1 MNILFSV
8 IEALSDIFQ
17 FFISAQIVY
26 ICVCHD
32 IKIKKSSIFII
43 VASIF
48 LIGFIVSLLSTDF
61 TFRQSITWLL
71 LLGINIFKFAIG
83 ISVIFKKISLSILLT
98 VFISQFTFELFVSGI
113 GSILSTISKFEL
125 IRLNIFIL
133 FITRLIFSVILFKV
147 ISKNKE
153 TFVSILYSKIPT
165 YILALVLINLFIA
178 SGLIQTAGYQ
188 TDNAEL
194 QTLLIKILAFANTL
208 CLIVVLVSLLTNVL
222 FRQYQ
227 KDINKI
233 LENQVQI
240 QLKHYEKSEKINTE
254 IRRFRHD
261 YNNHMNCMKSL
272 VQSGRYD
279 ELMDYINNIS
289 DAFPQSGFLYNTG
302 NYIADAILTDKLENA
317 RKNGTNIS
325 FKGIISPSINNTDL
339 CIILGN
345 ILDNAVEACE
355 KIDGEKEISVFGGY
369 QHGYFI
375 LIAKNPISCHV
386 QTENCIPATTKPDTA
401 YHGFGLQN
409 VESVVKKYDGI
420 MLPECSDDSFTIRLT
435 FNSIQ
440 ETATV

>member
-71 LLGINIFKFAIG
+71 LLEINIFKFAIG
-83 ISVIFKKISLSILLT
+83 ISVFFKKISLSILLT

-188 TDNAEL
+188 TDNTEL

-355 KIDGEKEISVFGGY
+355 KIDGEKEIFVFGGY

-375 LIAKNPISCHV
+375 LIVKNPISCHV
-386 QTENCIPATTKPDTA
+386 QTENGIPATTKPDTA

>member
-1 MNILFSV
+1 MNILLAILEAISESFLFLTIVFMLLESGSKMPERYIKRFALIVVVICAFSLIFHVTFDSQPKAVQFIMLV
-8 IEALSDIFQ
+8 INYLKFLLCSTLFFNHISVKGATIVVLTQSLCELLTSVLFLFFPQHYVKNFATNIIIVFVCRLI
-17 FFISAQIVY
+17 FFISIYAIW
-26 ICVCHD
+26 
-32 IKIKKSSIFII
+32 KRK
-43 VASIF
+43 
-48 LIGFIVSLLSTDF
+48 LST
-61 TFRQSITWLL
+61 SIH
-71 LLGINIFKFAIG
+71 A
-83 ISVIFKKISLSILLT
+83 
-98 VFISQFTFELFVSGI
+98 
-113 GSILSTISKFEL
+113 
-125 IRLNIFIL
+125 
-133 FITRLIFSVILFKV
+133 
-147 ISKNKE
+147 
-153 TFVSILYSKIPT
+153 IPT
-165 YILALVLINLFIA
+165 YILFIMLINIFFT
-178 SGLIQTAGYQ
+178 SGLIRTAEFEWRD
-188 TDNAEL
+188 TEL
-194 QTLLIKILAFANTL
+194 KNFLIKILAFANTL

-325 FKGIISPSINNTDL
+325 FKGIISPSINNTYL

-386 QTENCIPATTKPDTA
+386 QTENGIPATTKPDTA

>member
-1 MNILFSV
+1 MNMLIICIEVIAEVILFLSTHLAVMILDKDNSPALPRRVIISSV
-8 IEALSDIFQ
+8 LIGFVSAIFYSNCFLQ
-17 FFISAQIVY
+17 NVMIQILFLTVNGAKFC
-26 ICVCHD
+26 IAN
-32 IKIKKSSIFII
+32 FII
-43 VASIF
+43 YKHSFIRVTLVTLIIQFMCGLFDAAVFLFILQTDTIDDSLINALIF
-48 LIGFIVSLLSTDF
+48 LIVRCIVFIILFIVSKKSYNNFIANFLPKTPNYILAM
-61 TFRQSITWLL
+61 IL
-71 LLGINIFKFAIG
+71 INIF
-83 ISVIFKKISLSILLT
+83 ISDGLVYT
-98 VFISQFTFELFVSGI
+98 SGF
-113 GSILSTISKFEL
+113 ST
-125 IRLNIFIL
+125 
-133 FITRLIFSVILFKV
+133 TD
-147 ISKNKE
+147 
-153 TFVSILYSKIPT
+153 
-165 YILALVLINLFIA
+165 
-178 SGLIQTAGYQ
+178 IQ
-188 TDNAEL
+188 L

-289 DAFPQSGFLYNTG
+289 NAFPQSGFLYNTG

-386 QTENCIPATTKPDTA
+386 QTENGIPATTKPDAA

>member
-1 MNILFSV
+1 MNILIICIELIAEVILFLSTHLAVMILDKDNSPALPRRVIISSV
-8 IEALSDIFQ
+8 LIGFVSAIFYSNCFLQ
-17 FFISAQIVY
+17 NVMIQILLLTANGAKFC
-26 ICVCHD
+26 IAN
-32 IKIKKSSIFII
+32 FII
-43 VASIF
+43 YRHSFIRVTLVTLIIQFMCGLFDAAVFLFILQTDTIDDSLINALIF
-48 LIGFIVSLLSTDF
+48 LIVRCIVFIILFIVSKKSCNNFIANFLPKIPNYILAM
-61 TFRQSITWLL
+61 IL
-71 LLGINIFKFAIG
+71 INIF
-83 ISVIFKKISLSILLT
+83 ISDGLVYT
-98 VFISQFTFELFVSGI
+98 SGF
-113 GSILSTISKFEL
+113 ST
-125 IRLNIFIL
+125 
-133 FITRLIFSVILFKV
+133 TD
-147 ISKNKE
+147 
-153 TFVSILYSKIPT
+153 
-165 YILALVLINLFIA
+165 
-178 SGLIQTAGYQ
+178 IQ
-188 TDNAEL
+188 L

-386 QTENCIPATTKPDTA
+386 QTENGIPATTKPDAA

-420 MLPECSDDSFTIRLT
+420 MLSECSDDSFTIRLT

>member
-1 MNILFSV
+1 MNILIICIELIAEVILFLSTHLAVMILDKDNSPALPRRVIISSV
-8 IEALSDIFQ
+8 LIGFVSAIFYSNCFLQ
-17 FFISAQIVY
+17 NVMIQILLLTANGAKFC
-26 ICVCHD
+26 IAN
-32 IKIKKSSIFII
+32 FII
-43 VASIF
+43 YRHSFIRVTLVTLIIQFMCGLFDAAVFLFILQTDTIDDSLINALIF
-48 LIGFIVSLLSTDF
+48 LIVRCIVFIILFIVSKKICNNFIANFLPKTPNYILAM
-61 TFRQSITWLL
+61 IL
-71 LLGINIFKFAIG
+71 INIF
-83 ISVIFKKISLSILLT
+83 ISDGLVYT
-98 VFISQFTFELFVSGI
+98 SGF
-113 GSILSTISKFEL
+113 ST
-125 IRLNIFIL
+125 
-133 FITRLIFSVILFKV
+133 TD
-147 ISKNKE
+147 
-153 TFVSILYSKIPT
+153 
-165 YILALVLINLFIA
+165 
-178 SGLIQTAGYQ
+178 IQ
-188 TDNAEL
+188 L

-272 VQSGRYD
+272 VQSGRYN

-375 LIAKNPISCHV
+375 LIVKNPISCHV
-386 QTENCIPATTKPDTA
+386 QTENGIPATTKPDTA

>member
-1 MNILFSV
+1 MSIWLAILETISELFLFFIIIFLLLISGLKLPQNYIKRIILITIIICSFSLIFHTTYNELPKTIQFAFLILNYFKFTLCACLFYNIYSAKAVLVTLIIQSFCELLTSFLFLILPLPSTQATNISIFSV
-8 IEALSDIFQ
+8 LT
-17 FFISAQIVY
+17 
-26 ICVCHD
+26 C
-32 IKIKKSSIFII
+32 
-43 VASIF
+43 
-48 LIGFIVSLLSTDF
+48 
-61 TFRQSITWLL
+61 RLL
-71 LLGINIFKFAIG
+71 LLIIFYITW
-83 ISVIFKKISLSILLT
+83 KKSI
-98 VFISQFTFELFVSGI
+98 
-113 GSILSTISKFEL
+113 K
-125 IRLNIFIL
+125 
-133 FITRLIFSVILFKV
+133 
-147 ISKNKE
+147 
-153 TFVSILYSKIPT
+153 
-165 YILALVLINLFIA
+165 ALVLSVPSYVLTLVLVNIFL
-178 SGLIQTAGYQ
+178 SSMLIRVVELEW
-188 TDNAEL
+188 DNNQL

-279 ELMDYINNIS
+279 ELMDYINHIS
-289 DAFPQSGFLYNTG
+289 NAFPQSGFLYNTG

-386 QTENCIPATTKPDTA
+386 QTENGIPATTKPDTA

-420 MLPECSDDSFTIRLT
+420 MLPECSGDSFTIRLT

>member
-1 MNILFSV
+1 M
-8 IEALSDIFQ
+8 
-17 FFISAQIVY
+17 
-26 ICVCHD
+26 
-32 IKIKKSSIFII
+32 
-43 VASIF
+43 
-48 LIGFIVSLLSTDF
+48 
-61 TFRQSITWLL
+61 
-71 LLGINIFKFAIG
+71 
-83 ISVIFKKISLSILLT
+83 SILLT
-98 VFISQFTFELFVSGI
+98 LIEIISEAMLLFAMFFALMTSGFKIPKGSKTLIIVTVILMCAFGFVFHFSYENQPTFLQLISFI
-113 GSILSTISKFEL
+113 INYSKFLLCTYVFFKRITVKLSLIVLIIQYLCELVTSFLFMFIPTHSAQASLLNAVAVLVCRATFLIAFYIIWKSVKHSFILTIPSYVLLIILVSIFLTGGL
-125 IRLNIFIL
+125 IR
-133 FITRLIFSVILFKV
+133 VIEFKRND
-147 ISKNKE
+147 I
-153 TFVSILYSKIPT
+153 
-165 YILALVLINLFIA
+165 
-178 SGLIQTAGYQ
+178 
-188 TDNAEL
+188 EL

-386 QTENCIPATTKPDTA
+386 QTENGIPATTKPDIA

>member
-1 MNILFSV
+1 MNILIICIEV
-8 IEALSDIFQ
+8 IAESILFLSTFCI
-17 FFISAQIVY
+17 A
-26 ICVCHD
+26 
-32 IKIKKSSIFII
+32 SSLQNLKTTPSRKLIFII
-43 VASIF
+43 LLLIGIFSAIFYSNCFSQNIAIQLSFLILNYAKFCIGNIIACKKCHFKVIIMILTTQAACDLLNASLFLFVPEDDNVETSLINAIIF
-48 LIGFIVSLLSTDF
+48 LIVRIAVLIVLLVFLKPGNNSF
-61 TFRQSITWLL
+61 KSNAIEA
-71 LLGINIFKFAIG
+71 IPSYIF
-83 ISVIFKKISLSILLT
+83 V
-98 VFISQFTFELFVSGI
+98 
-113 GSILSTISKFEL
+113 
-125 IRLNIFIL
+125 
-133 FITRLIFSVILFKV
+133 
-147 ISKNKE
+147 
-153 TFVSILYSKIPT
+153 
-165 YILALVLINLFIA
+165 LALINFIIS
-178 SGLIQTAGYQ
+178 SGLVRVTGFDTENFQLK
-188 TDNAEL
+188 NF
-194 QTLLIKILAFANTL
+194 LIKILAFANTL

-386 QTENCIPATTKPDTA
+386 QTENGIPATTKPDTA

-420 MLPECSDDSFTIRLT
+420 MLSECSDDSFTIRLT

>member
-1 MNILFSV
+1 MNILIICIELIAEVILFLSTHLAVMILDKDNSPALPRHVIISSV
-8 IEALSDIFQ
+8 LIGFVSAIFYSNCFLQ
-17 FFISAQIVY
+17 NVMIQILLLTANGAKFC
-26 ICVCHD
+26 IAN
-32 IKIKKSSIFII
+32 FII
-43 VASIF
+43 YRHSFIRVTLVTLIIQFMCGLFDAAVFLFILQTDTIDDSLINALIF
-48 LIGFIVSLLSTDF
+48 LIVRCIVFIILLIVSKKSCNNFIANFLPKIPNYILAM
-61 TFRQSITWLL
+61 IL
-71 LLGINIFKFAIG
+71 INIF
-83 ISVIFKKISLSILLT
+83 ISDGLVYT
-98 VFISQFTFELFVSGI
+98 SGF
-113 GSILSTISKFEL
+113 ST
-125 IRLNIFIL
+125 
-133 FITRLIFSVILFKV
+133 TD
-147 ISKNKE
+147 
-153 TFVSILYSKIPT
+153 
-165 YILALVLINLFIA
+165 
-178 SGLIQTAGYQ
+178 IQ
-188 TDNAEL
+188 L

-386 QTENCIPATTKPDTA
+386 QTENGIPATTKPDTA

>member
-1 MNILFSV
+1 MNILIICIELIAEVILFLSTHLAVMILDKDNSPALPRRVIISSV
-8 IEALSDIFQ
+8 LIGFVSAIFYSNCFLQ
-17 FFISAQIVY
+17 NVMIQILLLTANGAKFC
-26 ICVCHD
+26 IAN
-32 IKIKKSSIFII
+32 FII
-43 VASIF
+43 YRHSFIRVTLVTLIIQFMCGLFDAAVFLFILQTDTIDDSLINALIF
-48 LIGFIVSLLSTDF
+48 LIVRCIVFIILFIISKKNCNNFIANFLPKTPNYILAM
-61 TFRQSITWLL
+61 IL
-71 LLGINIFKFAIG
+71 INIF
-83 ISVIFKKISLSILLT
+83 ISDGLVYT
-98 VFISQFTFELFVSGI
+98 SGF
-113 GSILSTISKFEL
+113 ST
-125 IRLNIFIL
+125 
-133 FITRLIFSVILFKV
+133 TD
-147 ISKNKE
+147 
-153 TFVSILYSKIPT
+153 
-165 YILALVLINLFIA
+165 
-178 SGLIQTAGYQ
+178 IQ
-188 TDNAEL
+188 L

-279 ELMDYINNIS
+279 ELMDYVNNIS

-375 LIAKNPISCHV
+375 LIAKNPIFCHV
-386 QTENCIPATTKPDTA
+386 QTENGIPATTKPDTA

>member
-1 MNILFSV
+1 MNILIICIELIAEVILFLSTHLAVMILDKNNSPALPRRVIISSV
-8 IEALSDIFQ
+8 LIGFVSAIFYSNCFLQ
-17 FFISAQIVY
+17 NVMIQILLLTVNGAKFC
-26 ICVCHD
+26 IAN
-32 IKIKKSSIFII
+32 FII
-43 VASIF
+43 YRHSFIRVTLVTLIIQFMCGLFDAAVFLFILQTDTIDDSLINALIF
-48 LIGFIVSLLSTDF
+48 LIVRCIVFIILFIVSKKSCNNFIANFLPKTPNYILAM
-61 TFRQSITWLL
+61 IL
-71 LLGINIFKFAIG
+71 INIF
-83 ISVIFKKISLSILLT
+83 ISDGLVYT
-98 VFISQFTFELFVSGI
+98 SGF
-113 GSILSTISKFEL
+113 STTDIQL
-125 IRLNIFIL
+125 
-133 FITRLIFSVILFKV
+133 
-147 ISKNKE
+147 KN
-153 TFVSILYSKIPT
+153 F
-165 YILALVLINLFIA
+165 
-178 SGLIQTAGYQ
+178 
-188 TDNAEL
+188 
-194 QTLLIKILAFANTL
+194 LIKILAFANTL

-279 ELMDYINNIS
+279 ELMDYVNNIS

-375 LIAKNPISCHV
+375 LIVKNPISCHV
-386 QTENCIPATTKPDTA
+386 QTENGIPATTKPDTA

-420 MLPECSDDSFTIRLT
+420 MLSECSDDSFTIRLT

>member
-1 MNILFSV
+1 MNILIICIELIAEVILFLSTHLAVMILDKDNSPALPRCVIISSV
-8 IEALSDIFQ
+8 LIGFVSAIFYSNCFLQ
-17 FFISAQIVY
+17 NVMIQILLLTANGAKFC
-26 ICVCHD
+26 IAN
-32 IKIKKSSIFII
+32 FII
-43 VASIF
+43 YRHSFIRVTLVTLIIQFMCGLFDAAVFLFILQTDTIDDSLINALIF
-48 LIGFIVSLLSTDF
+48 LIVRCIVFIILFIISKKSCNNFIANFLPKTPNYILAM
-61 TFRQSITWLL
+61 IL
-71 LLGINIFKFAIG
+71 INIF
-83 ISVIFKKISLSILLT
+83 ISDGLVYT
-98 VFISQFTFELFVSGI
+98 SGF
-113 GSILSTISKFEL
+113 ST
-125 IRLNIFIL
+125 
-133 FITRLIFSVILFKV
+133 TD
-147 ISKNKE
+147 
-153 TFVSILYSKIPT
+153 
-165 YILALVLINLFIA
+165 
-178 SGLIQTAGYQ
+178 IQ
-188 TDNAEL
+188 L

-386 QTENCIPATTKPDTA
+386 QTENGIPATTKPDTA

>member
-1 MNILFSV
+1 MNILIICIELIAEVILFLSTHLAVMILDKDNSPALPRRVIISSV
-8 IEALSDIFQ
+8 LIGFVSAIFYSNCFLQ
-17 FFISAQIVY
+17 NVMIQILLLTANGAKFC
-26 ICVCHD
+26 IAN
-32 IKIKKSSIFII
+32 FII
-43 VASIF
+43 YRHSFIRVTLVTLIIQFMCGLFDAAVFLFILQTDTIDDSLINALIF
-48 LIGFIVSLLSTDF
+48 LIVRCIVFIILFIISKKSCNNFIANFLPKTPNYILAM
-61 TFRQSITWLL
+61 IL
-71 LLGINIFKFAIG
+71 INIF
-83 ISVIFKKISLSILLT
+83 ISDGLVYT
-98 VFISQFTFELFVSGI
+98 SGF
-113 GSILSTISKFEL
+113 ST
-125 IRLNIFIL
+125 
-133 FITRLIFSVILFKV
+133 TD
-147 ISKNKE
+147 
-153 TFVSILYSKIPT
+153 
-165 YILALVLINLFIA
+165 
-178 SGLIQTAGYQ
+178 IQ
-188 TDNAEL
+188 L

-386 QTENCIPATTKPDTA
+386 QTENGIPATTKPDTA

>member
-1 MNILFSV
+1 MNILIICIELIAEVILFLSTHLAVMILDKDNSPALPRRVIISSV
-8 IEALSDIFQ
+8 LIGFVSAIFYSNCFLQ
-17 FFISAQIVY
+17 NVMIQILLLTANGAKFC
-26 ICVCHD
+26 IAN
-32 IKIKKSSIFII
+32 FII
-43 VASIF
+43 YRHSFIRVTLVTLIIQFMCGLFDAAVFLFILQTDTIDDSLINALIF
-48 LIGFIVSLLSTDF
+48 LIVRCIVFIILFIVSKKSCNNFIANFLPKIPNYILAM
-61 TFRQSITWLL
+61 IL
-71 LLGINIFKFAIG
+71 INIF
-83 ISVIFKKISLSILLT
+83 ISDGLVYT
-98 VFISQFTFELFVSGI
+98 SGF
-113 GSILSTISKFEL
+113 ST
-125 IRLNIFIL
+125 
-133 FITRLIFSVILFKV
+133 TD
-147 ISKNKE
+147 
-153 TFVSILYSKIPT
+153 
-165 YILALVLINLFIA
+165 
-178 SGLIQTAGYQ
+178 IQ
-188 TDNAEL
+188 L

-375 LIAKNPISCHV
+375 LIVKNPISCHV
-386 QTENCIPATTKPDTA
+386 QTENGIPATTKPDTA

-420 MLPECSDDSFTIRLT
+420 MLSECSDDSFTIRLT

>member
-1 MNILFSV
+1 MNILIICIELIAEVILFLSTHLAVMILDKNNSPALPRRVIISSV
-8 IEALSDIFQ
+8 LIGFVSAIFYSNCFLQ
-17 FFISAQIVY
+17 NVMIQILLLTVNGAKFC
-26 ICVCHD
+26 IAN
-32 IKIKKSSIFII
+32 FII
-43 VASIF
+43 YRHSFIRVTLVTLIIQFMCGLFDAAVFLFILQTDTIDDSLINALIF
-48 LIGFIVSLLSTDF
+48 LIVRCIVFIILFIVSKKSCNNFIANFLPKTPNYILAM
-61 TFRQSITWLL
+61 IL
-71 LLGINIFKFAIG
+71 INIF
-83 ISVIFKKISLSILLT
+83 ISDGLVYT
-98 VFISQFTFELFVSGI
+98 SGF
-113 GSILSTISKFEL
+113 STTDIQL
-125 IRLNIFIL
+125 
-133 FITRLIFSVILFKV
+133 
-147 ISKNKE
+147 KN
-153 TFVSILYSKIPT
+153 F
-165 YILALVLINLFIA
+165 
-178 SGLIQTAGYQ
+178 
-188 TDNAEL
+188 
-194 QTLLIKILAFANTL
+194 LIKILAFANTL

-279 ELMDYINNIS
+279 ELMDYVNNIS

-375 LIAKNPISCHV
+375 LIVKNPISCHV
-386 QTENCIPATTKPDTA
+386 QTENGIPATTKPDA
-401 YHGFGLQN
+401 SYHGFGLQN

-420 MLPECSDDSFTIRLT
+420 MLSECSDDSFTIRLT

>member
-1 MNILFSV
+1 MNILIICIELIAEVILFLSTHLAVMILDKDNSPALPRHVIISSV
-8 IEALSDIFQ
+8 LIGFVSAIFYSNCFLQ
-17 FFISAQIVY
+17 NVMIQILLLTANGAKFC
-26 ICVCHD
+26 IAN
-32 IKIKKSSIFII
+32 FII
-43 VASIF
+43 YRHSFIRVTLVTLIIQFMCGLFDAAVFLFILQTDTIDDSLINALIF
-48 LIGFIVSLLSTDF
+48 LIVRCIVFIILLIVSKKSCNNFIANFLPKIPNYILAM
-61 TFRQSITWLL
+61 IL
-71 LLGINIFKFAIG
+71 INIF
-83 ISVIFKKISLSILLT
+83 ISDGLVYT
-98 VFISQFTFELFVSGI
+98 SGF
-113 GSILSTISKFEL
+113 ST
-125 IRLNIFIL
+125 
-133 FITRLIFSVILFKV
+133 TD
-147 ISKNKE
+147 
-153 TFVSILYSKIPT
+153 
-165 YILALVLINLFIA
+165 
-178 SGLIQTAGYQ
+178 IQ
-188 TDNAEL
+188 L

-317 RKNGTNIS
+317 RKTRTNIS

-375 LIAKNPISCHV
+375 LIVKNPISCHV
-386 QTENCIPATTKPDTA
+386 QTENGIPATTKPDTA

>member
-1 MNILFSV
+1 MNILIICIELIAEVILFLSTHLAVMILDKDNSPALPRRVIISSV
-8 IEALSDIFQ
+8 LIGFVSAIFYSNCFLQ
-17 FFISAQIVY
+17 NVMIQILLLTVNGAKFC
-26 ICVCHD
+26 IAN
-32 IKIKKSSIFII
+32 FII
-43 VASIF
+43 YRHSFIRVTLVTLIIQFMCGLFDAAVFLFILQTDTIDDSLINALIF
-48 LIGFIVSLLSTDF
+48 LIVRCIVFIILFIVSKKSCNNFIANFLPKTPNYILAM
-61 TFRQSITWLL
+61 IL
-71 LLGINIFKFAIG
+71 INIF
-83 ISVIFKKISLSILLT
+83 ISDGLVYT
-98 VFISQFTFELFVSGI
+98 SGF
-113 GSILSTISKFEL
+113 ST
-125 IRLNIFIL
+125 
-133 FITRLIFSVILFKV
+133 TD
-147 ISKNKE
+147 
-153 TFVSILYSKIPT
+153 
-165 YILALVLINLFIA
+165 
-178 SGLIQTAGYQ
+178 IQ
-188 TDNAEL
+188 L

-240 QLKHYEKSEKINTE
+240 QLRHYEKSEKINTE

-386 QTENCIPATTKPDTA
+386 QTENGIPATTKPDTA

-420 MLPECSDDSFTIRLT
+420 MLPECSGDSFTIRLT